1 MAGVNKMQQD
11 KEFINAADLIRSDIR
26 LISSYQHVIDSTE
39 LNNREYFVAHQL
51 KKSGIVDTKKQFT
64 VFINFNDFDWVL
76 PVLRAT
82 WRLGGNIFVHD
93 FHIGYTSIPEFR
105 DFYDF
110 VDIVVNS
117 KDVNETFADKILI
130 KVSEY
135 DSNMSYSM
143 IESSKEITGKTIAV
157 KTHSSGTTGIPKII
171 DYDHDL
177 VRDLTQRL
185 IPLFNLTTEDRP
197 LHWKTLHHASLF
209 LNYAI
214 PLLNVCRD
222 HWFFNAQLL
231 PGHKYNAE
239 SFFKFCLPFCK
250 QHSITRVLVPYD
262 WIINLVNVEPVDLQE
277 KLVLH
282 CIRGIKKN
290 QLSTI
295 FQNFNPKSIIDIF
308 GCSEQGVMFI
318 KVIDKNNWQNFE
330 QGLFDTV
337 TPDLEYEISKNF
349 IRARW
354 PNRPWNTIGD
364 IFQQTHKGL
373 KYIGRSYSLIIQE
386 ETVPLESLDRY
397 LRTTY
402 HDRQY
407 QLVAD
412 FEQNKLYLAFFD
424 NQELPNLFD
433 LNNDIAVKCH
443 CKLSIRDIRKF
454 DVSAVNSGMKP
465 SSPILLYAFRKGTV
479 DEQTSQT
486 KSD

>member
-1 MAGVNKMQQD
+1 MQQA

-26 LISSYQHVIDSTE
+26 LISSHQHVIDSAE
-39 LNNREYFVAHQL
+39 LNNREYFVAQQL

-93 FHIGYTSIPEFR
+93 FHVGYASIPEFC

-110 VDIVVNS
+110 VDIVVNFKFVS
-117 KDVNETFADKILI
+117 ETFADKILI
-130 KVSEY
+130 NVSGY
-135 DSNMSYSM
+135 DSTMSYNM
-143 IESSKEITGKTIAV
+143 VEASKEATGKTIAV
-157 KTHSSGTTGIPKII
+157 KTHSSGTTGVPKII

-185 IPLFNLTTEDRP
+185 IPLFELTDEDKP

-222 HWFFNAQLL
+222 HWFFSAQML
-231 PGHKYNAE
+231 PGHRYNAE
-239 SFFKFCLPFCK
+239 TFFELCLPFCK

-262 WIINLVNVEPVDLQE
+262 WIINLADAEPVDLQGN
-277 KLVLH
+277 LVLH

-290 QLSTI
+290 QLNTI
-295 FQNFNPKSIIDIF
+295 FQNFNPKSIVDIF

-318 KVIDKNNWQNFE
+318 KAIDKNNWQDFKP
-330 QGLFDTV
+330 GLFDIAA
-337 TPDLEYEISKNF
+337 PDLEYEIHSNF

-354 PNRPWNTIGD
+354 PDRPWNIIGD
-364 IFQQTHKGL
+364 LFKQTHNGV
-373 KYIGRSYSLIIQE
+373 KYIGRSYSLILHE
-386 ETVPLESLDRY
+386 ETVPLEPLDRY
-397 LRTTY
+397 LKTTY
-402 HDRQY
+402 HSRQY

-412 FEQNKLYLAFFD
+412 FELNELYLAFFD
-424 NQELPNLFD
+424 NQPLPNLID
-433 LNNDIAVKCH
+433 LNNDIAAQCH
-443 CKLSIRDIRKF
+443 PKLSFKNIRKF
-454 DVSAVNSGMKP
+454 DVSTVNSGMKP
-465 SSPILLYAFRKGTV
+465 SSPILLYAFRKGIV

-486 KSD
+486 KSN